1 VNLSV
6 AHQLSASRHCILV
19 VDDDADV
26 AWTTA
31 ALLKLEGHDTH
42 IARDGREAIELVRQ
56 LHPSIVLMDLGMP
69 SVDGF
74 EAARQIRKEEGG
86 NKILLCAVTAYGSQD
101 IVRRVKEAGFDRYL
115 RKPANFDDV
124 SAIIGSAPVDV
135 LPECG

>member
-1 VNLSV
+1 MSV
-6 AHQLSASRHCILV
+6 AHQSTASRHRILV

-42 IARDGREAIELVRQ
+42 IAKDGREAIELVRQ

-74 EAARQIRKEEGG
+74 EAAKQIRKQEGG
-86 NKILLCAVTAYGSQD
+86 TKILLCAISAYGTED
-101 IVRRVKEAGFDRYL
+101 IIKRVKEAGFDRYL

-124 SAIIGSAPVDV
+124 SAIIDNALVDP
-135 LPECG
+135 LA

>member
-1 VNLSV
+1 LSV
-6 AHQLSASRHCILV
+6 AHQSTASRHRILV

-42 IARDGREAIELVRQ
+42 IAKDGREAIELVRQ

-74 EAARQIRKEEGG
+74 EAAKQIRKQEGG
-86 NKILLCAVTAYGSQD
+86 TKILLCAISAYGTED
-101 IVRRVKEAGFDRYL
+101 IIKRVKEAGFDRYL

-124 SAIIGSAPVDV
+124 SAIIDNALVDP
-135 LPECG
+135 LA

>member
-1 VNLSV
+1 M
-6 AHQLSASRHCILV
+6 

-42 IARDGREAIELVRQ
+42 IAKDGREAIELVRQ

-74 EAARQIRKEEGG
+74 EAAKQIRKQEGG
-86 NKILLCAVTAYGSQD
+86 TKILLCAISAYGTED
-101 IVRRVKEAGFDRYL
+101 IIKRVKEAGFDRYL

-124 SAIIGSAPVDV
+124 SAIIDNALVDP
-135 LPECG
+135 LA